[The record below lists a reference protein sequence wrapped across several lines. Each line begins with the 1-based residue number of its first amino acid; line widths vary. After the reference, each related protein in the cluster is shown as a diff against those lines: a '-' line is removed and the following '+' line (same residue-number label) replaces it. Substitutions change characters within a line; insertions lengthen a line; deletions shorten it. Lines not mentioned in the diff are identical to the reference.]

1 MSVKVQQVRRRR
13 RLRRPVAAAPA
24 APAAPVTAPVT
35 APVLVVPPTPRRSR
49 SWILVDVLLAAAAT
63 VAVVSVTTEY
73 RETQGERD
81 ADRHPPAIAQ
91 AD

>member
-1 MSVKVQQVRRRR
+1 MSVKVQQVRRR

-24 APAAPVTAPVT
+24 APAAPASPPVT
-35 APVLVVPPTPRRSR
+35 APVLLGPSTPRRSR
-49 SWILVDVLLAAAAT
+49 SWILVDVLLAAAAA

-73 RETQGERD
+73 RETQAERD
-81 ADRHPPAIAQ
+81 ADRPPATVRAQ